1 MRDTVPSE
9 ADLDREFAFTP
20 WRGSCRDPYI
30 APDGEPRQCR
40 RPRGHDGMHASGYAS
55 HRELWE
61 DAPERGA
68 GGG

>member
-61 DAPERGA
+61 DAPKRGA